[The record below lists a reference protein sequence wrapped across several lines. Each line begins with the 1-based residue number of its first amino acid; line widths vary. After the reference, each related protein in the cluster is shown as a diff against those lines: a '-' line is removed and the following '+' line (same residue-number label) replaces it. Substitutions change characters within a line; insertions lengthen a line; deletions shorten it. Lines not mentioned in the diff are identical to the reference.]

1 MRREL
6 RVKCLV
12 LDHDDTV
19 VRSTPEINYPAFKK
33 ALEVLRPD
41 MELSYEQ
48 FIEWNFIPGFSKLCS
63 DILGFTEKEMAYQ
76 EGCWRASSEEIVPS
90 MYEGFV
96 ELLQHY
102 TEAGGIVCVASH
114 SLKKTIER
122 DYQAAKAPMPECIFD
137 WECEY
142 KKPHPYALNEIMR
155 IYNLKPQEL
164 LMVDDLK
171 PGYDMAVAVGVPFA
185 FAGWSDNRRIPMI
198 HQFMQAHSDYYLENV
213 GQLEVLLYK

>member
-1 MRREL
+1 MKREL

-19 VRSTPEINYPAFKK
+19 VKSTPEINYPSFKS

-41 MELSYEQ
+41 MELPYEQ
-48 FIEWNFIPGFSKLCS
+48 FIEWNFTPGFAKLCS
-63 DILGFTEKEMAYQ
+63 EILKFTDEEMVYQ
-76 EGCWRASSEEIVPS
+76 ENCWKKACVENTPG
-90 MYEGFV
+90 MYDGFLA
-96 ELLQHY
+96 LLQRY

-122 DYQAAKAPMPECIFD
+122 DYLAAGAPLPHLIYD

-142 KKPHPYALNEIMR
+142 KKPHPYALTEIMR
-155 IYNLKPQEL
+155 TYDLDAKDL

-171 PGYDMAVAVGVPFA
+171 PGYDMAAAVGVPFA
-185 FAGWSDNRRIPMI
+185 FAGWSDNRNIPLI
-198 HQFMQAHSDYYLENV
+198 HCFMQEHSDYYLENV
-213 GQLEVLLYK
+213 AQLETLLYK